1 MPTPDRDTQA
11 VIYIRV
17 ASRHPDDAGAIA
29 RQRAEC
35 LRIARERGLT
45 VIREYVDQG
54 RPGHFSLQLELQ
66 HLLRDLA
73 TRHDAAF
80 VVVRDYA
87 RLGRSLAD
95 FDTALQLIRAHGA
108 EVATVTGIEAAER
121 FIREHGL
128 GAEIPPHQGHLQ
140 SEGDK

>member
-1 MPTPDRDTQA
+1 MPESDRETRA

-17 ASRHPDDAGAIA
+17 ASRHPDDLATAE

-35 LRIARERGLT
+35 IRIARERGLT

-54 RPGHFSLQLELQ
+54 RPGHLRLQLELQ
-66 HLLRDLA
+66 RLLYDLA
-73 TRHDAAF
+73 ERRDAAF
-80 VVVRDYA
+80 VVVRDYS
-87 RLGRSLAD
+87 RLGRSLED
-95 FDTALQLIRAHGA
+95 FDTALQIIRACGA

-128 GAEIPPHQGHLQ
+128 GSVQ
-140 SEGDK
+140 